1 MKILIRRY
9 SPACADTRAGR
20 LVSLA
25 DWYFIC
31 MQQFLNDAIFWVEVE
46 KVKPNP
52 FQPRREFDEAKLR
65 ELADSIRMYGVL
77 QPLVVTRKEIQKE
90 DGGLATEY
98 ELISGER
105 RLRASRLVGLAQV
118 PGIIRFGAGNARGK
132 RELAFIENL
141 QREDL
146 TVVDR
151 ARAFKRL
158 SSEFG
163 FKHFEIGAKVGKSRE
178 YVSNT
183 VRVLDLPEE
192 MLIALSEGK
201 ISEGHTRPLLM
212 LGSRPEEQATLF
224 KEIVYKRITVREAES
239 ASRRIAVERARR
251 KDLIIDSELVALEER
266 LRESLGTRVRIERLE
281 KGGRIHIDFFSHDDV
296 RAILSLVDAQKKT
309 AERTPERTSEKTP
322 QQETPPP
329 APTERTAEALPPHE
343 RIVETVLPARDL
355 PVRER
360 TQTGAQTGTVAAAV
374 TEPVSVSELRAAP
387 AALPP
392 SGAAPFSEPR
402 LQEKQKEEN
411 EEMYSV
417 KNFSI

>member
-1 MKILIRRY
+1 
-9 SPACADTRAGR
+9 
-20 LVSLA
+20 
-25 DWYFIC
+25 
-31 MQQFLNDAIFWVEVE
+31 MQQFLNDAIFWVEVG
-46 KVKPNP
+46 KGKPNP

-118 PGIIRFGAGNARGK
+118 PVIIRFGAENDREK
-132 RELAFIENL
+132 LELAIIENL

-158 SSEFG
+158 SAEFG

-281 KGGRIHIDFFSHDDV
+281 RGGRIHIDFFSHDDV
-296 RAILSLVDAQKKT
+296 RAILSLVDAQKGT
-309 AERTPERTSEKTP
+309 VADAP
-322 QQETPPP
+322 QRESPRA
-329 APTERTAEALPPHE
+329 APTENKPAVPPADE
-343 RIVETVLPARDL
+343 RIIETV
-355 PVRER
+355 
-360 TQTGAQTGTVAAAV
+360 TVAAAV

-387 AALPP
+387 AMFPP

-402 LQEKQKEEN
+402 LQEKQKEES
-411 EEMYSV
+411 EEIYSV
-417 KNFSI
+417 KNFSV

>member
-1 MKILIRRY
+1 M
-9 SPACADTRAGR
+9 SP
-20 LVSLA
+20 
-25 DWYFIC
+25 
-31 MQQFLNDAIFWVEVE
+31 QFLNDAIFWVEVE

-52 FQPRREFDEAKLR
+52 FQPRRDFDEARLR

-118 PGIIRFGAGNARGK
+118 PVIIRFGAENDREK
-132 RELAFIENL
+132 LELAIIENL

-158 SSEFG
+158 AEEFG

-178 YVSNT
+178 YVSNSL
-183 VRVLDLPEE
+183 RVLDLPEE

-212 LGSRPEEQATLF
+212 LTSRPEEQATLF
-224 KEIVYKRITVREAES
+224 KEIVYKRVTVREAES
-239 ASRRIAVERARR
+239 AARRNAPERARR
-251 KDLIIDSELVALEER
+251 KDLIIDSELAALEEK

-296 RAILSLVDAQKKT
+296 RAILSLVDAQKGVT
-309 AERTPERTSEKTP
+309 AAPRKAIPP
-322 QQETPPP
+322 FAPPP
-329 APTERTAEALPPHE
+329 VSVPQTAPAET
-343 RIVETVLPARDL
+343 IGETI
-355 PVRER
+355 
-360 TQTGAQTGTVAAAV
+360 AV
-374 TEPVSVSELRAAP
+374 TEVVAESAS
-387 AALPP
+387 LPP
-392 SGAAPFSEPR
+392 VPARAEAAAR
-402 LQEKQKEEN
+402 DDRRGQEKGQEEN

>member
-1 MKILIRRY
+1 M
-9 SPACADTRAGR
+9 T
-20 LVSLA
+20 
-25 DWYFIC
+25 
-31 MQQFLNDAIFWVEVE
+31 QQFLNDSIFWVELE

-52 FQPRREFDEAKLR
+52 FQPRREFDEARLR

-90 DGGLATEY
+90 DGGGLATEY

-118 PGIIRFGAGNARGK
+118 PVIIRFGAESDREK
-132 RELAFIENL
+132 LELAIIENL

-146 TVVDR
+146 NVVDR

-158 SSEFG
+158 SQEFG

-178 YVSNT
+178 YVSNSL
-183 VRVLDLPEE
+183 RVLDLPDE
-192 MLIALSEGK
+192 MIQALSLGK

-212 LGSRPEEQATLF
+212 LTSRPEEQVTLF
-224 KEIVYKRITVREAES
+224 KEIVYKRVTVREAES
-239 ASRRIAVERARR
+239 AARRIAVERARR
-251 KDLIIDSELVALEER
+251 KDLIIDSELVALEEK

-296 RAILSLVDAQKKT
+296 RAILALVEAQKRGVVSAVPAPKAT
-309 AERTPERTSEKTP
+309 APPSPVSSGDSKIPETSEERVTP
-322 QQETPPP
+322 T
-329 APTERTAEALPPHE
+329 
-343 RIVETVLPARDL
+343 VTVLTAVAEPAVSSA
-355 PVRER
+355 PSVQES
-360 TQTGAQTGTVAAAV
+360 TVLLDDRSA
-374 TEPVSVSELRAAP
+374 
-387 AALPP
+387 
-392 SGAAPFSEPR
+392 
-402 LQEKQKEEN
+402 QEKQKEEN